1 MIKLII
7 IFWLF
12 TGSEVFAQVFSKEL
26 LTLKIKN
33 EQITIIARLDYSTIQ
48 HFGRDFI
55 LSNSLSLI
63 KIKPKINRLLMYGFI
78 FGFELGQ
85 RKVDLIDML
94 AGLVGVELN
103 LLLRR
108 FFKKSSKPG
117 EIEIV
122 PGSFQRAK
130 ASPLRLTPRAFLI
143 PIAESVRMFT

>member
-12 TGSEVFAQVFSKEL
+12 TTGSEVFAQVFSKEL

-33 EQITIIARLDYSTIQ
+33 EQITFIARLDYSTIQ
-48 HFGRDFI
+48 HLGRDFI

-63 KIKPKINRLLMYGFI
+63 KIKPKTNRLLMYSFI
-78 FGFELGQ
+78 FGFEFGQ

-108 FFKKSSKPG
+108 FFKNRLNPAKQKLSQGVSSGRKPHLCASL
-117 EIEIV
+117 
-122 PGSFQRAK
+122 PGRF
-130 ASPLRLTPRAFLI
+130 
-143 PIAESVRMFT
+143 